1 MRKVLLILSPGFEEL
16 EAVAPMD
23 LLRRA
28 GIEVTAAAAGDDLL
42 VEGGRGIRVRA
53 DRRLDECL
61 GGAYDLIVLPGGP
74 GVANLRKDARVL
86 DLVRRAHAGGVPL
99 AAICA
104 APAIL
109 ADAGVAAGHRLTSF
123 PGVRAE
129 VEGRARA
136 YLEDR
141 VVVDRKVITSRGAG
155 TAEEFALALV
165 EYLEG
170 KEAAEKVKKAILA
183 R

>member
-1 MRKVLLILSPGFEEL
+1 MKHVLLILSPGFEEL
-16 EAVAPMD
+16 EAVAPLD

-42 VEGGRGIRVRA
+42 VEGGRRIRIRA

-61 GGAYDLIVLPGGP
+61 DAAYDLVILPGGP
-74 GVANLRKDARVL
+74 GVKDLRRDPRVL
-86 DLVRRAHAGGVPL
+86 DLVRRSHAAGVPL

-129 VEGRARA
+129 VEARA
-136 YLEDR
+136 LAYVEDR
-141 VVVDRKVITSRGAG
+141 VVVDGKVITSRGAG
-155 TAEEFALALV
+155 TAEEFALAIIA
-165 EYLEG
+165 YLEG
-170 KEAAEKVKKAILA
+170 RDAAEKVRASILA

>member
-1 MRKVLLILSPGFEEL
+1 MKRVLLILSPGFEEL

-61 GGAYDLIVLPGGP
+61 RETYDLVVLPGGP
-74 GVANLRKDARVL
+74 GVAALRRDARVL

-109 ADAGVAAGHRLTSF
+109 ADAGVTAGHRLTSF

-129 VEGRARA
+129 VEGRARS
-136 YLEDR
+136 YVEDR
-141 VVVDRKVITSRGAG
+141 VVVDGKVITSRGAG

-170 KEAAEKVKKAILA
+170 KDAAEKVRRAILA